1 MGERVGEFGTVTVKS
16 LNRAISSHTQ
26 AQPPAPGPRLAGRQK
41 NWLAASVWMDER
53 NLWAVEMK
61 HMQSDGYKLFGWW
74 ERDAS
79 RGKVWVREGE
89 VRLAHE
95 ESGRKQHEKKRRV
108 KKKQHWKE
116 PWGGVTSTD
125 LFHWSVAR
133 YYHEGC
139 WNNHLFFLLWHI
151 WLPMWLS
158 QASAPVLLLS
168 LSWLCTLSLL
178 HVVAKQPLSFFVP
191 FFSGNELGYYCHSPT
206 PHLDVGKG
214 KRKSKETHAHTIQK
228 YHQ

>member
-1 MGERVGEFGTVTVKS
+1 MGERVGEFGTVTDKS

-79 RGKVWVREGE
+79 RGKVRVRERE
-89 VRLAHE
+89 VRLARE

-125 LFHWSVAR
+125 LFHCVFHCVHKRSKILSWGLLEQPPVFFVVTHLITHVTKPGQCACVITEFVAVVYFVSVA
-133 YYHEGC
+133 C
-139 WNNHLFFLLWHI
+139 
-151 WLPMWLS
+151 
-158 QASAPVLLLS
+158 
-168 LSWLCTLSLL
+168 C
-178 HVVAKQPLSFFVP
+178 
-191 FFSGNELGYYCHSPT
+191 C
-206 PHLDVGKG
+206 
-214 KRKSKETHAHTIQK
+214 
-228 YHQ
+228 